1 MKWYSGSINSLHQR
15 YSISFPMHCVYI
27 CTYCMVLYSA
37 ACTCK
42 CYILYVDS
50 EKEIL
55 SYLMHMYSQNQPTH
69 TCTLIFA
76 LFVCILHATC
86 MHMYMYMIIMVGI
99 IECSDSHTIS
109 QCMILFPFSLN
120 WPIMQPLYSCLCL
133 SLLPSFLICI
143 PFLLLSIP
151 SHVL

>member
-1 MKWYSGSINSLHQR
+1 
-15 YSISFPMHCVYI
+15 MHGLIRCNEMIQWLYQLTTSKVQHILSHYVYI

-55 SYLMHMYSQNQPTH
+55 SYLTCMYMYSQNQPTH

-76 LFVCILHATC
+76 SFVCILHATC
-86 MHMYMYMIIMVGI
+86 MHVACTVACGHVHMYMYIIIMVGI

-120 WPIMQPLYSCLCL
+120 
-133 SLLPSFLICI
+133 
-143 PFLLLSIP
+143 
-151 SHVL
+151 